1 MVVYIVGPDKN
12 QRLIPADT
20 VFCAVGLRSRAEE
33 REALRS
39 VEPDF
44 HALGD
49 CVRPGQNFQALSE
62 AHFIAREL

>member
-1 MVVYIVGPDKN
+1 MVVYIVGRTKISADSG
-12 QRLIPADT
+12 DT
-20 VFCAVGLRSRAEE
+20 VFCAVGLRSRSEE